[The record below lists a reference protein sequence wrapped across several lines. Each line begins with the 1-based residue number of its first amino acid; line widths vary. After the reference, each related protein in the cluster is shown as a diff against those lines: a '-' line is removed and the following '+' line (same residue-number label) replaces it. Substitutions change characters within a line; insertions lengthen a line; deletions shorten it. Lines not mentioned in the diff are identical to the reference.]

1 MKAREWMTAQPACC
15 TPDDSLQHA
24 AREMQGQDC
33 GCIPIIEDQ
42 HDHRLVGLVTDRN
55 IACRG
60 VAAGM
65 NPDTPLSQVTSP
77 APKSCDLDDDV
88 ETVERIMAEEQV
100 RRVPV
105 VDSRNRAHL
114 GTRPVVGHRV
124 QHQLRAVRHAAHQLD
139 LAAVVPSER
148 DRPEV
153 NRAPVDDPDLGTV
166 GPHYNGARR
175 HHQGRI
181 PAERYRSDRL

>member
-1 MKAREWMTAQPACC
+1 MPAHCVRRWLSRGEDRYMKARELMTAQPACC

-42 HDHRLVGLVTDRN
+42 HDHRLVGLVTDRD

-65 NPDTPLSQVTSP
+65 NPDTPLSQVMSP

-105 VDSRNRAHL
+105 VDSRNRCVGIIAQADL
-114 GTRPVVGHRV
+114 ALNRVSVSEDEVGRMVERISEPAPSWGTGTPTGTR
-124 QHQLRAVRHAAHQLD
+124 
-139 LAAVVPSER
+139 
-148 DRPEV
+148 
-153 NRAPVDDPDLGTV
+153 
-166 GPHYNGARR
+166 
-175 HHQGRI
+175 
-181 PAERYRSDRL
+181 